1 MLYVDELKEY
11 IKHFPILYL
20 WTVKEN
26 KELQY
31 GDKTLYYNIEGLL
44 EKAKDSSALYEVH
57 TDLRSFQY
65 LDSSDNIKNGF
76 GIAIDVDTK
85 DRAGGITI
93 ENLEKGKKIA
103 VKIVTAL
110 SKKYNIKSLLKFSG
124 GGYHILVFFSD
135 SILTETLEQKDI
147 KKIFG
152 QIIKELEKTKEID
165 KEDIKEIE
173 IKDDKIRALYSYN
186 SKYGNYS
193 VPVETYDSA
202 QKDMEASKIY
212 SKYEIDYNK
221 LVNTNLDSVKFS
233 DMVRELEI
241 KKESNKKFIKI
252 LGYIEGAFAKY
263 NINPKTLK
271 IYNKT
276 LENKEIESNI
286 ISYVK
291 EKMNINN
298 ISEIKAAIYYYIVTE
313 KALNFY
319 DRLFKNGVKDG
330 RKRLLYLVI
339 IPYLNVKLKGN
350 KTEMEQQAIDWLKR
364 SNITDNELY
373 KYMPEIKSSVNAMT
387 PGIRPTSVESLLIR
401 FGCTKEQFIEEY
413 MKGGEIE

>member
-11 IKHFPILYL
+11 IKHFPIVYL
-20 WTVKEN
+20 WTVKDN

-44 EKAKDSSALYEVH
+44 EKAKESSALYEIH

-65 LDSSDNIKNGF
+65 LDSSGNINNGF

-85 DRAGGITI
+85 DRDGGITI

-103 VKIVTAL
+103 VKIATAL
-110 SKKYNIKSLLKFSG
+110 TKKYNITSLLKFSG
-124 GGYHILVFFSD
+124 GGYHILVFFSN
-135 SILTETLEQKDI
+135 SILSEALEHKDI
-147 KKIFG
+147 KKIFV

-202 QKDMEASKIY
+202 KKDMEASKIY

-221 LVNTNLDSVKFS
+221 LVNTVLENLSFS
-233 DMVRELEI
+233 SMIREIEI
-241 KKESNKKFIKI
+241 KKESNKKFVKL
-252 LGYIEGAFAKY
+252 LGYIEEAFAKY

-271 IYNKT
+271 VYNKN
-276 LENKEIESNI
+276 LEDKEIEGNI
-286 ISYVK
+286 IRYVK
-291 EKMNINN
+291 EKMDITN
-298 ISEIKAAIYYYIVTE
+298 ISEIKTAIYYYMVTE
-313 KALNFY
+313 KSLSFY
-319 DRLFKNGVKDG
+319 DKLFKNGVKDG

-350 KTEMEQQAIDWLKR
+350 KTEMEKQAIDWLKR
-364 SNITDNELY
+364 SNITENELY
-373 KYMPEIKSSVNAMT
+373 RYMPELKSSINAMT

-413 MKGGEIE
+413 MKGGGIE

>member
-1 MLYVDELKEY
+1 
-11 IKHFPILYL
+11 
-20 WTVKEN
+20 
-26 KELQY
+26 
-31 GDKTLYYNIEGLL
+31 
-44 EKAKDSSALYEVH
+44 
-57 TDLRSFQY
+57 
-65 LDSSDNIKNGF
+65 
-76 GIAIDVDTK
+76 
-85 DRAGGITI
+85 
-93 ENLEKGKKIA
+93 KKIA

-186 SKYGNYS
+186 SKYDNYS

-276 LENKEIESNI
+276 LEDKEIESNI

-291 EKMNINN
+291 EKMSINN

-373 KYMPEIKSSVNAMT
+373 KYMPEIKSSINAMT

-413 MKGGEIE
+413 MKGDAFE